1 MNKKNI
7 KIIISCGGTGGNIFP
22 GLEIA
27 KSLKKINSDVDIL
40 FVGARNKMEM
50 NKVPK
55 VGFNIIGLWIQGWYR
70 NSIFKNILF
79 PIKLIISLIHAFFI
93 IIQFRPNAVIGTGG
107 FASGPLLFV
116 ATFLRY
122 KTYIQ
127 EQNCFA
133 GLTNKMLSNRVDKIF
148 VAYDDM
154 SAFFPISKTIN
165 FGNPVRSSLV
175 TKLSTAFIEKS
186 RNFFKLSNKK
196 FTVLI
201 IGGSLGAEPI
211 NKAINYHLKNLL
223 DEDCQ
228 IIWQTGV
235 RDFKNHKD
243 INSMHCSVYQFIDR
257 MDLAYAAADL
267 VISRAGA
274 IAIAEISMLS
284 KACIL
289 IPSPY
294 VAENHQT
301 INAMYLK
308 ENDACEF
315 MAEQQLMSKEFVTKI
330 LSFKSD
336 KLREKIGKNA
346 HNLFKYDAANNIAK
360 LILEDCVC

>member
-7 KIIISCGGTGGNIFP
+7 KIIISCGGTGGHIFP

-40 FVGARNKMEM
+40 FVGAHNKMEM

-70 NSIFKNILF
+70 NSMSKNILF
-79 PIKLIISLIHAFFI
+79 PLKLIISLIHAFFI
-93 IIQFRPNAVIGTGG
+93 IIQFRPNAIIGTGG

-133 GLTNKMLSNRVDKIF
+133 GLTNKILSNRVDKIF

-154 SAFFPISKTIN
+154 SAFFPINKTIN
-165 FGNPVRSSLV
+165 FGNPVRSSLI
-175 TKLSTAFIEKS
+175 TQLSVPFIEKS
-186 RNFFKLSNKK
+186 RTFFKLSNKK

-223 DEDCQ
+223 NEDCQ
-228 IIWQTGV
+228 IIWQTGN
-235 RDFKNHKD
+235 RDFNNYKELNSKN
-243 INSMHCSVYQFIDR
+243 SSVYQFIDR

-284 KACIL
+284 KASIL

-301 INAMYLK
+301 VNAMYLK
-308 ENDACEF
+308 ENDACEL
-315 MAEQQLMSKEFVTKI
+315 MTEQQLMSKELITKI

-336 KLREKIGKNA
+336 KLRKKIGKNA

-360 LILEDCVC
+360 LILEDCSC

>member
-7 KIIISCGGTGGNIFP
+7 KIIISCGGTGGHIFP

-165 FGNPVRSSLV
+165 QTYEIGYGP
-175 TKLSTAFIEKS
+175 TDIE
-186 RNFFKLSNKK
+186 
-196 FTVLI
+196 
-201 IGGSLGAEPI
+201 I
-211 NKAINYHLKNLL
+211 NGESI
-223 DEDCQ
+223 
-228 IIWQTGV
+228 
-235 RDFKNHKD
+235 
-243 INSMHCSVYQFIDR
+243 
-257 MDLAYAAADL
+257 
-267 VISRAGA
+267 
-274 IAIAEISMLS
+274 
-284 KACIL
+284 
-289 IPSPY
+289 Y
-294 VAENHQT
+294 VANTYYDSSYNKRSYHQ
-301 INAMYLK
+301 
-308 ENDACEF
+308 
-315 MAEQQLMSKEFVTKI
+315 
-330 LSFKSD
+330 
-336 KLREKIGKNA
+336 
-346 HNLFKYDAANNIAK
+346 HNS
-360 LILEDCVC
+360 

>member
-7 KIIISCGGTGGNIFP
+7 KIIISCGGTGGHIFP

-70 NSIFKNILF
+70 NSISKNILF
-79 PIKLIISLIHAFFI
+79 PIKLIISLIHSFFI

-107 FASGPLLFV
+107 FASGPLLLV

-154 SAFFPISKTIN
+154 SAFFPINKTIN

-175 TKLSTAFIEKS
+175 TKLSIAFIEKS
-186 RNFFKLSNKK
+186 RTYFNLSNKK

-228 IIWQTGV
+228 IIWQTGS
-235 RDFKNHKD
+235 RDFKNHKEL
-243 INSMHCSVYQFIDR
+243 NSKHCSVYEFIDR
-257 MDLAYAAADL
+257 MDLAYASADL

-284 KACIL
+284 KASIL

-308 ENDACEF
+308 ENNACELIT
-315 MAEQQLMSKEFVTKI
+315 EQQLMSKEFVTKI

-360 LILEDCVC
+360 LILEDCIC